1 MIMSAAGVS
10 IVIPTHNRHASVERA
25 LRALSAQ
32 SYPLSDLE
40 VIVVADGCTDATRD
54 VAQGRWPFA
63 LRLLEQPA
71 RGPAAAR
78 NRGASAAAAPLVI
91 FLDDD
96 IEVEPDFVAAHVRA
110 HAAADDVVAIGYLP
124 PRLPPRRGFFTS
136 TLREWWYTMFER
148 MRQPGHR
155 FTYVDLL
162 SGNVSLTAALFS
174 RVGGFDESLR
184 CHEDFDLGAR
194 LLASGAH
201 FCFARDARG
210 WHHDQT
216 TLDRSLERKREEGRA
231 DVALARARPLLAA
244 AMPLAATE
252 DHLSPRGRRLKRL
265 ALRGAR
271 RGRAAAA
278 LARLQLT
285 ALEAAGLRPRWRRLL
300 NDLLSYWYW
309 CGVADAL
316 EADSLEDILRQQRTR
331 TAITREL
338 DLRDGLG
345 AAMREL
351 DQRGASSLR
360 LRWGPIV
367 VAEIR
372 EHPAAEP
379 LRGRHLWALL
389 RTPLAARFAR
399 ALALDAAGEGADRLS
414 TSAAA
419 VQSSGRRP
427 A

>member
-1 MIMSAAGVS
+1 
-10 IVIPTHNRHASVERA
+10 
-25 LRALSAQ
+25 
-32 SYPLSDLE
+32 
-40 VIVVADGCTDATRD
+40 
-54 VAQGRWPFA
+54 
-63 LRLLEQPA
+63 
-71 RGPAAAR
+71 
-78 NRGASAAAAPLVI
+78 
-91 FLDDD
+91 
-96 IEVEPDFVAAHVRA
+96 
-110 HAAADDVVAIGYLP
+110 
-124 PRLPPRRGFFTS
+124 
-136 TLREWWYTMFER
+136 
-148 MRQPGHR
+148 
-155 FTYVDLL
+155 VDLL

-194 LLASGAH
+194 LLANGAH